1 MARAFLN
8 VCSEKELQDP
18 VPILETFEGK
28 RRRRIIQIAI
38 FAIGKLLRFLAILKK
53 ESAHISEWKSRS
65 QNSPLPRGTLTLGT
79 DGIKKGNWNSC
90 QPACISFGRLCG
102 G

>member
-1 MARAFLN
+1 LLN

-18 VPILETFEGK
+18 VPILETSEGK

-38 FAIGKLLRFLAILKK
+38 FAIGKLLRFLAILRK

-65 QNSPLPRGTLTLGT
+65 QNSRLPSWTLTLRTG
-79 DGIKKGNWNSC
+79 GIKEGNWNSC
-90 QPACISFGRLCG
+90 QLTVISFGRLCG